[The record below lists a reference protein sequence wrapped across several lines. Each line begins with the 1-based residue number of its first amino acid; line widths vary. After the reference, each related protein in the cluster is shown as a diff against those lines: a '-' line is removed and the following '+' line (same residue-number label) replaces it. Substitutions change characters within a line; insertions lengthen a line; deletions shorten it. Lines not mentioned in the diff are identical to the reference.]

1 MSDRTTARRIELIL
15 AGTDQASGVFSK
27 AANNVKA
34 ALDKMQAQHGPFQP
48 IEAEIRKRMEG
59 RLKGMIEGHA
69 REQLEE
75 RAHQR
80 TLAAIAA
87 EGGRSGPLR
96 GDQIDPAGRLARAQQ
111 LRAERAE
118 MMRREIG
125 GTAYRDYYGNGFD
138 LEAAGRRSSGTR
150 RGGGGGGGGEGEEE
164 EGGLKGFLK
173 GAHHEIG
180 RGSTLGLLSHL
191 VHGGAIA
198 VLGSTIEHA
207 TEKLKEFVETMHEG
221 GRSASELTHKFLEGL
236 PIVGDWAKAGAN
248 LRQALDGIFFPEREE
263 AAKRKEEGQ
272 DNRDTRVKMQEA
284 RDAKRNALI
293 AANRSAA
300 IEAQDALNVAG
311 KRGIDRTYAENQNT
325 YDAKLRQ
332 IEEDAGKIG
341 GLNTDQQDE
350 ARRQLDVRR
359 RAAQAEFDDK
369 RKEADEQENR
379 ELEHSAEEHTQ
390 RMKAIEGESHTDR
403 LQLEGRFLTA
413 KLDQI
418 VREAEKEIAEA
429 DQRRKDEQRG
439 RDPSDYR
446 YIQAQKR
453 FEEDK
458 AAAEKKASDKT
469 TATNQQ
475 DQREQQD
482 AERDHQQKVQDVRVA
497 AATKRIRSVGADAE
511 ADKIDLAQRHKDE
524 VEAINKRYD
533 EELRTHKERAGDIE
547 RQRKEDL
554 GAEGDRFG
562 ADVFAFNKQRGRQ
575 FAAQDVHAGGE
586 AALLTGY
593 RNPGFVQS
601 QKDKATEAMEAVA
614 KQSGNLAGYMK
625 GILDWITQHPLGA
638 S

>member
-325 YDAKLRQ
+325 YDAKAQADRRGRG
-332 IEEDAGKIG
+332 EDRRPEHRSAGRGAAATGCSPACRAG
-341 GLNTDQQDE
+341 GI
-350 ARRQLDVRR
+350 RRQAQRGRRTGKPRTRTLGGRTHPAHEGHRRRVAHRPPAAGGPLPHRQARPDRARGREGNRRGRPAAQGRAARPRPQRLPVHSGAEAIRGGQGRGREEGQRQDDRHESAGPTRAARR
-359 RAAQAEFDDK
+359 RARSSTEGPGRPRRRRHQADP
-369 RKEADEQENR
+369 
-379 ELEHSAEEHTQ
+379 
-390 RMKAIEGESHTDR
+390 I
-403 LQLEGRFLTA
+403 
-413 KLDQI
+413 
-418 VREAEKEIAEA
+418 
-429 DQRRKDEQRG
+429 RRR
-439 RDPSDYR
+439 RR
-446 YIQAQKR
+446 
-453 FEEDK
+453 
-458 AAAEKKASDKT
+458 
-469 TATNQQ
+469 
-475 DQREQQD
+475 
-482 AERDHQQKVQDVRVA
+482 
-497 AATKRIRSVGADAE
+497 
-511 ADKIDLAQRHKDE
+511 
-524 VEAINKRYD
+524 
-533 EELRTHKERAGDIE
+533 
-547 RQRKEDL
+547 
-554 GAEGDRFG
+554 
-562 ADVFAFNKQRGRQ
+562 RGRQ
-575 FAAQDVHAGGE
+575 DRPRPAAQGRGGGHQQALRRGAPHPQGTRGGHRAPAEGRSGGGRRSVRGGCVRVQQTAWAAVRRAGRARGGRGG
-586 AALLTGY
+586 AADGIPQPRLH
-593 RNPGFVQS
+593 P
-601 QKDKATEAMEAVA
+601 VA
-614 KQSGNLAGYMK
+614 EG
-625 GILDWITQHPLGA
+625 
-638 S
+638 